1 MQGSSH
7 PPSSPRLQSSCLPS
21 FLTLPLLL
29 LMRHVL
35 ALILPLADSLLL
47 RLSTLLS
54 LLLLLFLLNQPPSFL
69 LLFPLPDRLLCDLR
83 HVGIGWLENFSKS
96 NCILN
101 QLLLNTAPYS
111 IPDAGQKT
119 KWRTAGN
126 IYTYKQRV
134 TQIHTQRE
142 NYTIEIDRPGAKKY
156 EMKNTVYSDRPTKTD
171 TQTQTH
177 RRVEAELDKKTEVSC
192 CHAFC
197 QSLDSNWRKYLM

>member
-101 QLLLNTAPYS
+101 PPPSQYCSLQHPRRRAENEMANSRQYIHIQTKSNTN
-111 IPDAGQKT
+111 T
-119 KWRTAGN
+119 
-126 IYTYKQRV
+126 
-134 TQIHTQRE
+134 HTERE

-156 EMKNTVYSDRPTKTD
+156 EMKNTA
-171 TQTQTH
+171 TQYIQIDPRRQTH
-177 RRVEAELDKKTEVSC
+177 RHKHIDV
-192 CHAFC
+192 
-197 QSLDSNWRKYLM
+197 

>member
-134 TQIHTQRE
+134 TQIHTLRE

-156 EMKNTVYSDRPTKTD
+156 EIKNTATQYIQRDRRR
-171 TQTQTH
+171 QTH
-177 RRVEAELDKKTEVSC
+177 RHKHIDV
-192 CHAFC
+192 
-197 QSLDSNWRKYLM
+197 